1 MGKGTLT
8 IAVCMDVRQK
18 AAREILCGVM
28 REARQHDGVDVVLLG
43 NHPGNDGFDRISG
56 GTPDILVASPNT
68 LRSSRPA
75 LLRSRSVRAAVF
87 FGTWGSGSLPY
98 PYVSLISDDRE
109 IGASAARVL
118 VRSGLREFAYLG
130 SPHGERWSIARGV
143 AFAEA
148 LAARG
153 FGPVSDYSP
162 SAKRPDWRRER
173 RRLTEWIA
181 SLPKPVGVFAA
192 FDQRARHLLS
202 VCRALEIPVPRQ
214 VQILGADDEDYLCE
228 NEIPPLSSLA
238 LDFRGA
244 AESAMRA
251 VFAHLKEGTP
261 LSGTVLAGVAGLTER
276 LSTCDNS
283 RTGEWVNRARD
294 VIRHHAAEGIGPSEV
309 ARRTGASLRLIEDAF
324 KAVLGRTVAAE
335 LRETRLAEAARLLD
349 ETKIPPGDIAAR
361 VGFGNPHSL
370 MNAFRCRYGV
380 SMGQWRRSA
389 RSGGTQD

>member
-1 MGKGTLT
+1 MTDRKQNSLT
-8 IAVCMDVRQK
+8 IAVCVDVRQK
-18 AAREILCGVM
+18 AAREIVCGVM
-28 REARQHDGVDVVLLG
+28 REARWRSGVDVVLLG
-43 NHPGNDGFDRISG
+43 NHPGNDGFDRIFG
-56 GTPDILVASPNT
+56 GTPDILVASPNM
-68 LRSSRPA
+68 LRSFRPT

-98 PYVSLISDDRE
+98 PHVSLISDDRE
-109 IGASAARVL
+109 IGEVAARVL
-118 VRSGLREFAYLG
+118 VQSGLREFAYLG
-130 SPHGERWSIARGV
+130 SPHGERWSMARGA

-148 LAARG
+148 LVAKG
-153 FGPVSDYSP
+153 FGPVADYSP

-173 RRLTEWIA
+173 RRMAQWLE

-202 VCRALEIPVPRQ
+202 VCREQGVPVPRQ

-251 VFAHLKEGTP
+251 LFAYLEEGAP
-261 LSGTVLAGVAGLTER
+261 MPETVVAGVAGLTER

-294 VIRHHAAEGIGPSEV
+294 VIRHHAFEGIGPVEV

-324 KAVLGRTVAAE
+324 KTVLGRTVAAE
-335 LRETRLAEAARLLD
+335 LRETRLAEAARLLG
-349 ETKIPPGDIAAR
+349 ETELPPGEIAAR

-370 MNAFRCRYGV
+370 MNAFKRRFGCAMR
-380 SMGQWRRSA
+380 QWRKREL
-389 RSGGTQD
+389 Q

>member
-1 MGKGTLT
+1 M
-8 IAVCMDVRQK
+8 
-18 AAREILCGVM
+18 
-28 REARQHDGVDVVLLG
+28 
-43 NHPGNDGFDRISG
+43 
-56 GTPDILVASPNT
+56 
-68 LRSSRPA
+68 LRSLRPA
-75 LLRSRSVRAAVF
+75 LLSSRRVKAAIF
-87 FGTWGSGSLPY
+87 FGLKGDMALPY
-98 PYVSLISDDRE
+98 PAVQLISDDRA
-109 IGASAARVL
+109 IGEAAAKVL
-118 VRSGLREFAYLG
+118 AKSGLRQFAYLG
-130 SPHGERWSIARGV
+130 APHGERWSVARGA
-143 AFAEA
+143 AFTEA
-148 LAARG
+148 LEARG
-153 FGPVSDYSP
+153 FGPVADYSP

-173 RRLTEWIA
+173 RRLSEWIA

-251 VFAHLKEGTP
+251 VFAHLEEGSALP
-261 LSGTVLAGVAGLTER
+261 ETVLAGVSGLSER

-294 VIRHHAAEGIGPSEV
+294 VISHHAAEGIGPMEV
-309 ARRTGASLRLIEDAF
+309 ARRTGASLRLLEDAF
-324 KAVLGRTVAAE
+324 KSVLGRTVAAE

-349 ETKIPPGDIAAR
+349 ETTAPISEIAAR

-370 MNAFRCRYGV
+370 MNAFRLRHGC
-380 SMGQWRRSA
+380 SMGQWRKRLRAASPPGA
-389 RSGGTQD
+389 AETAE